1 MFIPRSDSKHSAAL
15 PIVGLCIL
23 AITLR
28 LCSTLTLSHY
38 YEAVSHQTDRITIQ
52 DSLIRQTE
60 RYQRVEESMI
70 AARALPVVPLEGVL
84 AGTKQSISDLAVQEP
99 DDADQVRP
107 LFEQYAADLRSEAD
121 LIGTGQVDAAIA
133 VRQSGSLASGAA
145 LHERLTSLRE
155 SANAQRVAAKRKVKV
170 MLIVPTALGSV
181 FVCTVFIV
189 YDQRRKRAY
198 SLLATQETRFRSLIQ
213 QSTDVVVVA
222 DIHGAITYATPAA
235 EHAFGQ
241 SAAQLR
247 NAELADFVLPE
258 DRGALT
264 DLILATIARDGQP
277 ARGEVRF
284 MLSNRAPRTMEVT
297 AVNLI
302 ENEAVQGIVITA
314 HDITERKML
323 FESLRHQAHH
333 DSLTGLPNRLVL
345 EDRLDTAIRQA
356 EMTGVPTSVLFIDLN
371 DFKMVNDRD
380 GHAMGDE
387 LLVAA
392 ADRLRETL
400 RIDDTVAR
408 IGGDEFVVLLD
419 GTDREYA
426 VRVAERLVEALSEL
440 PVRNRMLVQGA
451 SIGITVIRDSELS
464 ADIVLKHADSAMYAV
479 KATGKSGW
487 HVFGEPVPAIV
498 SVA

>member
-1 MFIPRSDSKHSAAL
+1 MFIPRSESKYGAAL

-28 LCSTLTLSHY
+28 LCSTLTLSHFY
-38 YEAVSHQTDRITIQ
+38 DAVSHETDRITIQ
-52 DSLIRQTE
+52 ESLIRQIE

-70 AARALPVVPLEGVL
+70 AARSLPVVPLDAVI
-84 AGTKQSISDLAVQEP
+84 AGTNQSISDLAVREP

-107 LFEQYAADLRSEAD
+107 LFEQYAADLRAEAD
-121 LIGTGQVDAAIA
+121 LIANGQIDAAIA
-133 VRQSGSLASGAA
+133 LRQSGSLASGSAV
-145 LHERLTSLRE
+145 HERLTALHE
-155 SANAQRVAAKRKVKV
+155 SASARKAEAQRKVKV

-181 FVCTVFIV
+181 FVCTVFIT

-198 SLLATQETRFRSLIQ
+198 SLLAAQETRFRSLIQ
-213 QSTDVVVVA
+213 QSTDIVLVA

-235 EHAFGQ
+235 EHAFGR

-247 NAELADFVLPE
+247 NTELADFVLPD
-258 DRGALT
+258 DRGAVT
-264 DLILATIARDGQP
+264 DLILEAIARDGQP
-277 ARGEVRF
+277 SRGEVRF
-284 MLSNRAPRTMEVT
+284 LLSNRVPRTMEVT

-323 FESLRHQAHH
+323 LESLRHQAHH

-345 EDRLDTAIRQA
+345 EDRLDSAIRQA
-356 EMTGVPTSVLFIDLN
+356 QSTGVPTSVLFIDLN
-371 DFKMVNDRD
+371 DFKMINDRD

-400 RIDDTVAR
+400 RIDDTLAR

-419 GTDREYA
+419 GMDRDYA
-426 VRVAERLVEALSEL
+426 VRVAERLTEALAEL
-440 PVRNRMLVQGA
+440 PVRERILGQGA
-451 SIGITVIRDSELS
+451 SIGITVIRDNELP

-479 KATGKSGW
+479 KATGKTGW
-487 HVFGEPVPAIV
+487 HVFGEPVPGLI